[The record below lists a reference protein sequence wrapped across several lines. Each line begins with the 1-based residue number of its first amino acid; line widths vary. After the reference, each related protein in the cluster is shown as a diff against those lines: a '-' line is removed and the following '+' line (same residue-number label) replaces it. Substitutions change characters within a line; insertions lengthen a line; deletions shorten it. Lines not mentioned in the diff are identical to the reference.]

1 MINEFEKACAMMLED
16 LSNLPIIF
24 EEWQKRDNLINTSRG
39 AEFILGMRRAILDL
53 AVQLQST
60 NGTQR
65 SILTREV
72 GKMWLKSS
80 KIARK

>member
-1 MINEFEKACAMMLED
+1 MMIKD

-24 EEWQKRDNLINTSRG
+24 QEWQQRDQMINTSRG
-39 AEFILGMRRAILDL
+39 AEFILSMRRAILDL
-53 AVQLQST
+53 AVQLQPVNLVEGSL
-60 NGTQR
+60 
-65 SILTREV
+65 LTEEI